1 MDDKGFVELTAYWG
15 NDDAA
20 GTIKIS
26 AKKWEKIKA
35 GAQFQKTAK
44 SYYEGQG
51 YDVTWSFANGVVS
64 IDGEDGMQ
72 CVVDL
77 PVEELILHHLKP
89 GEPT

>member
-1 MDDKGFVELTAYWG
+1 MSVQDFVELTAYWG
-15 NDDAA
+15 NDDAES
-20 GTIKIS
+20 TINIS
-26 AKKWEKIKA
+26 VKKWKQIKA
-35 GAQFQKTAK
+35 GAQFQKSAK

-64 IDGEDGMQ
+64 IDSEDGMQ

-77 PVEELILHHLKP
+77 PVEELILHQLKP